1 MLIQYGSLIQTT
13 NLTRDIYKVF
23 PGLQNI
29 SFLIFILQVSK
40 FVYARLLFIC
50 LFIYLF
56 IYLFICLLIYLFIY
70 LFIFYKWMV
79 SNWYLLKH
87 FLMLFSDKQMFF
99 FSILQLCSA
108 NNFACVSISFNDHS
122 DDNGYCNMVD
132 RQKYI
137 KTYF

>member
-13 NLTRDIYKVF
+13 KSLTRDIYKVF
-23 PGLQNI
+23 PGRQNI

-50 LFIYLF
+50 LFV
-56 IYLFICLLIYLFIY
+56 YLFIY

-108 NNFACVSISFNDHS
+108 NNFACMSISFNDHS